1 MSRSVASGTS
11 AVDHWRVLGLN
22 PGADAAELKRAFR
35 LQARRWHPDL
45 NGNDPVAEER
55 FKQINEAYAVLS
67 DPRRRLAWEQGDD
80 SAAALGDDPFAEGFP
95 DFEAYLDML
104 FGREPQEGDADRG
117 VPDPAQEEPSPA
129 GRVATAP
136 SSPPPVQA
144 AVDAETVVDLTPD
157 QALHGTRLEVTLAD
171 GLVVELATPPLAG
184 DGWRLRLAGVT
195 PGGGDHF
202 LNLRVRTAEGL
213 RIDGLRVMHTL
224 DLSPADAALGC
235 QAVVPTL
242 EGPVRLRVPSGSSSG
257 RLLRLRGRGLAL
269 DDQVGDQL
277 VQVRIVVPSDL
288 DEAERALYGRLRE
301 LQDQA
306 DMG

>member
-1 MSRSVASGTS
+1 
-11 AVDHWRVLGLN
+11 
-22 PGADAAELKRAFR
+22 
-35 LQARRWHPDL
+35 
-45 NGNDPVAEER
+45 
-55 FKQINEAYAVLS
+55 
-67 DPRRRLAWEQGDD
+67 
-80 SAAALGDDPFAEGFP
+80 
-95 DFEAYLDML
+95 
-104 FGREPQEGDADRG
+104 
-117 VPDPAQEEPSPA
+117 
-129 GRVATAP
+129 
-136 SSPPPVQA
+136 
-144 AVDAETVVDLTPD
+144 
-157 QALHGTRLEVTLAD
+157 
-171 GLVVELATPPLAG
+171 
-184 DGWRLRLAGVT
+184 LAGVT

>member
-1 MSRSVASGTS
+1 
-11 AVDHWRVLGLN
+11 
-22 PGADAAELKRAFR
+22 
-35 LQARRWHPDL
+35 
-45 NGNDPVAEER
+45 
-55 FKQINEAYAVLS
+55 
-67 DPRRRLAWEQGDD
+67 
-80 SAAALGDDPFAEGFP
+80 
-95 DFEAYLDML
+95 
-104 FGREPQEGDADRG
+104 
-117 VPDPAQEEPSPA
+117 
-129 GRVATAP
+129 
-136 SSPPPVQA
+136 VQA
-144 AVDAETVVDLTPD
+144 AVDAETLVDLTPD